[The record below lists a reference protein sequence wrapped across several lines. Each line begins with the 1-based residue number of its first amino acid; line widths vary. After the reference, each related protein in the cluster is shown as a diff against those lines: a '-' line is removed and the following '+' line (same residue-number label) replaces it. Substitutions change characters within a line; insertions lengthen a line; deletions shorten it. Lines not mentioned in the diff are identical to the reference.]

1 MSNTYL
7 LRDLKNKSVLVLG
20 NRVGKAIR
28 ELAVRMSGGKGQLIV
43 TDISNEHFDAL
54 RADLAAFH
62 LSVEFIRTSPLKLA
76 GIRPGSIDLVIC
88 NYALSAI
95 NAIAGQGE
103 LALHKFYEVLKPG
116 GTLYI
121 EEELPFYMAA
131 SASQA
136 IWAEKSRLRK
146 TTQLL
151 TTGRHANDYQ
161 PDVLETLLTQAGFEK
176 VEVSDE
182 IATIVTADWWADF
195 VHQLTISLDS
205 LNDETLQAGL
215 FARMERLKSAA
226 EQAGSMEAPFI
237 TLTALK
243 PWRIE

>member
-1 MSNTYL
+1 MNLQTINFHNKTVLEISSGRGDAI
-7 LRDLKNKSVLVLG
+7 RDLADQMSG
-20 NRVGKAIR
+20 
-28 ELAVRMSGGKGQLIV
+28 SGGKLIV
-43 TDISNEHFDAL
+43 TNISEENFAAI
-54 RADLAAFH
+54 RADLTPLDLA
-62 LSVEFIRTSPLKLA
+62 VEFIRTSPLKLA
-76 GIRPGSIDLVIC
+76 GIRPGSIDLVVC

-95 NAIAGQGE
+95 NAIAGQVE
-103 LALHKFYEVLKPG
+103 IALHKFYEVLKPG
-116 GTLYI
+116 GTQYI
-121 EEELPFYMAA
+121 EDELPFYMAA

-136 IWAEKSRLRK
+136 IWAEKSRLLK

-161 PDVLETLLTQAGFEK
+161 PDVLEALLTQAGFEK

-226 EQAGSMEAPFI
+226 EQAGSMEVPFI